1 MSFQDVGRKS
11 KPTNRGGH
19 APSSSNRPAG
29 VGVGGEDAAAGGG
42 CEQLS
47 DSIVQYQVSD
57 ELFFFTVKGKST

>member
-1 MSFQDVGRKS
+1 
-11 KPTNRGGH
+11 
-19 APSSSNRPAG
+19 